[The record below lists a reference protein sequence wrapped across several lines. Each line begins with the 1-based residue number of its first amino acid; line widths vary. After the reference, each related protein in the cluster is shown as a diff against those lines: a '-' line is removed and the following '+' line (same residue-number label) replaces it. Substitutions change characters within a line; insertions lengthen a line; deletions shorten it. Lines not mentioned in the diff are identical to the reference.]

1 MSTHRVSILGPSTI
15 PDSTGEAFFEP
26 YSILASNDQ
35 WRHLIIRLGSDNTV
49 QPTVD
54 HGVYGQFQ
62 VPQNY
67 ASAANLVIVWTA
79 TLITGDV
86 EFDFRY
92 RAIGGNDTESLDQ
105 TTEDEDVNL
114 NDTAPSAAHERM
126 ELIIALTDSNFAIGD
141 TVTFFLT
148 RDGTDAGDTLAGSA
162 ILFDA
167 YFEYS
172 N

>member
-1 MSTHRVSILGPSTI
+1 MATHRLSILSANTI
-15 PDSTGEAFFEP
+15 PDATGEAYFEP
-26 YSILASNDQ
+26 YSVLATNDQ
-35 WRHLIIRLGSDNTV
+35 WRHLIIRLGSDNTA

-67 ASAANLVIVWTA
+67 ASAANLIIVWTS

-92 RAIGGNDTESLDQ
+92 RAVGGNDTESLDQ
-105 TTEDEDVNL
+105 TTQDEDVNL

-126 ELIIALTDSNFAIGD
+126 ELTIALTDGNFAVAD
-141 TVTFFLT
+141 TVEFYLT

-167 YFEYS
+167 YFEFS
-172 N
+172 D